1 MSKHAV
7 RAILEATDERA
18 LVSVARERMPQVWR
32 DATVTRY
39 GEFNVDNFAKLV
51 EWFSAYSWATESQ
64 VERDGKRVT
73 MRLRHEL
80 GRKYSLFLES
90 GVDELI
96 RTQFRAIPVVE
107 LSDELITVKFTI
119 P

>member
-1 MSKHAV
+1 
-7 RAILEATDERA
+7 
-18 LVSVARERMPQVWR
+18 
-32 DATVTRY
+32 
-39 GEFNVDNFAKLV
+39 
-51 EWFSAYSWATESQ
+51 
-64 VERDGKRVT
+64 